1 MLRETPMR
9 TIPPGASS
17 ERRMLVTTELA
28 IDLLGR
34 EDARVLA
41 TPHLVWQLELT
52 AREAILPFLDEGE
65 DSVGPEV
72 NLRHLAATPLGMS
85 VAFRARVE
93 EVSGRRVKFIVEAE
107 DERELVASGTHERF
121 VVQVAKFITRLAA
134 KRAGQ

>member
-1 MLRETPMR
+1 MLNVTPMR

-28 IDLLGR
+28 IDHLGR

-52 AREAILPFLDEGE
+52 AREAILPFLEEGE
-65 DSVGPEV
+65 DSVGTEV

-85 VAFRARVE
+85 VVFRARVE